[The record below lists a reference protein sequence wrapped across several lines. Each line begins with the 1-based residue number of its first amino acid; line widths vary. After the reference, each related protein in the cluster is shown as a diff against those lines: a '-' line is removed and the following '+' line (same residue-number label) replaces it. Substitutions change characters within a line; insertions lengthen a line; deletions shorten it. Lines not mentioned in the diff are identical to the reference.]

1 MIDLLTGHKIQMTNS
16 VVINIHRLLW
26 SDGRLIA
33 DIQSFLRDSGFLGTR
48 LKTCRIIFIT
58 SIDATDYTARH
69 EYTL

>member
-33 DIQSFLRDSGFLGTR
+33 DIQSFLRDSGFLGR
-48 LKTCRIIFIT
+48 GKKKPCKVIFIT
-58 SIDATDYTARH
+58 SIGAIDHAA
-69 EYTL
+69 

>member
-48 LKTCRIIFIT
+48 
-58 SIDATDYTARH
+58 
-69 EYTL
+69 